1 MSISLETISRTRMAY
16 VRQIGPYGPANK
28 QAMETL
34 KSWAHDQ
41 HLLSEAS
48 VLFGIPQDDPATT
61 PPEACR
67 YDACIVISD
76 DFVFSGNDPVKEGEL
91 AGGDYL
97 VYRIAHTAEAVMH
110 AWTSIPGLVRDHG
123 HAIADGPVM
132 ERYKGELL
140 LRHQCELCIP
150 VRKDANLR

>member
-1 MSISLETISRTRMAY
+1 MSISLETISLTRMAY
-16 VRQIGPYGPANK
+16 VRQIGPYGPANR

-34 KSWAHDQ
+34 KRWAQDHL
-41 HLLSEAS
+41 LLSEAS
-48 VLFGIPQDDPATT
+48 VLLGIPQDDPATT

-67 YDACIVISD
+67 YDACLVVGD
-76 DFVFSGNDPVKEGEL
+76 DFVFSGNDPVMEGEL

-110 AWTSIPGLVRDHG
+110 AWASIPGLVRDRG
-123 HAIADGPVM
+123 HSIADGPVM

-140 LRHQCELCIP
+140 LQHQCELCIP
-150 VRKDANLR
+150 VRNDINL